1 MLTLKKSPLSMCSA
15 FFCAGLW
22 VAFTSSQTL
31 LGQEV
36 VESVDAK
43 TEIKLKD
50 LQLPKLGKD
59 WKRLSQ
65 ENSPERLWINNK
77 TKQVAIDGTV
87 CLTRGYLEMFACSA
101 NTKEHESVVALDAR
115 PQLIHLA
122 LLAVGA
128 EHGSPSSW
136 RPYKPATGDVIKVY
150 VEYMDDTKP
159 RRDEAQLWVRDVKT
173 KKPMEQEWVFAGSSW
188 VVDPETK
195 KRYYRADGGEVICV
209 SNFPVAM
216 MDLPIES
223 SQANDDLAFE
233 AFTENIPK
241 RRTPVRV
248 YLVPP
253 KKKAEEQKSTDKKKP
268 GETPKTKS
276 AP

>member
-1 MLTLKKSPLSMCSA
+1 MLTPKQSPLLSLAAMLIAS
-15 FFCAGLW
+15 LS
-22 VAFTSSQTL
+22 VAFPVTSHTSNA
-31 LGQEV
+31 QEV
-36 VESVDAK
+36 VESADAK
-43 TEIKLKD
+43 TDNAMEGLKL
-50 LQLPKLGKD
+50 PELGKD

-65 ENSPERLWINNK
+65 AESPERLWINNK

-101 NTKEHESVVALDAR
+101 NTKEHESVVALQAR

-122 LLAVGA
+122 LLAVGG

-136 RPYKPATGDVIKVY
+136 RPYKPASGDVIKVF
-150 VEYMDDTKP
+150 VEYMEGKKAK
-159 RRDEAQLWVRDVKT
+159 RVEAQTWVRNVKT
-173 KKPMEQEWVFAGSSW
+173 KQPMDHEWVFAGSSW

-241 RRTPVRV
+241 RRTPIRV
-248 YLVPP
+248 YLIPP
-253 KKKAEEQKSTDKKKP
+253 KKKPTDKKP
-268 GETPKTKS
+268 EVTTKD
-276 AP
+276 

>member
-1 MLTLKKSPLSMCSA
+1 MLLPKKSPLLWCA
-15 FFCAGLW
+15 ALLCAGLY
-22 VAFTSSQTL
+22 VAFAVTNSQL
-31 LGQEV
+31 SIAQEV
-36 VESVDAK
+36 AESVEVAQDGAQQNL
-43 TEIKLKD
+43 KL
-50 LQLPKLGKD
+50 PELGKE

-65 ENSPERLWINNK
+65 ADSPERLWINNK

-101 NTKEHESVVALDAR
+101 NTKEHESVVALEAR

-122 LLAVGA
+122 LLAIGA
-128 EHGSPSSW
+128 EHGSPSTW
-136 RPYKPATGDVIKVY
+136 RPYKPASGDIIKVY
-150 VEYMDDTKP
+150 VEYMEDKKP
-159 RRDEAQLWVRDVKT
+159 RRVEAQLWVRDVKT
-173 KKPMEQEWVFAGSSW
+173 KKPMDHEWVFAGSSW
-188 VVDPETK
+188 VVEPETQ

-248 YLVPP
+248 YLVP
-253 KKKAEEQKSTDKKKP
+253 AKKKP
-268 GETPKTKS
+268 TDSKQSANKKADAKPKD
-276 AP
+276 